1 MYKDE
6 ASYMLSQS
14 IDPEMPILHRK
25 LPRPKN
31 GTGGRI
37 TNLTQG
43 VWFDALF
50 ELNEKNA
57 ILGRYEKILT
67 DSVILANWAR
77 EYENKGINPKTGLKI
92 GGGLTSGKLS
102 IGMYRN
108 KFRNGRLYDTQIKP
122 YLISLKYCA
131 QKYPCREKTRAVVP
145 LTLDE
150 IRELCMQYKIA
161 DPRFFTPKEIADIK
175 AYADKTGER
184 NLWGIPAKSQWEELN
199 KSVPGGIYGRYKIY
213 NEVYDPTSWSPLTW

>member
-6 ASYMLSQS
+6 ANYMLSQS
-14 IDPEMPILHRK
+14 LDPEMPILNRK
-25 LPRPKN
+25 LPRPKY

-57 ILGRYEKILT
+57 ILGRYDKILT
-67 DSVILANWAR
+67 DSIILANWAR
-77 EYENKGINPKTGLKI
+77 EYEDKGINPKTGLKI

-122 YLISLKYCA
+122 YLLSLKYCS

-213 NEVYDPTSWSPLTW
+213 NEVYDPSSYSPLTW

>member
-6 ASYMLSQS
+6 ANYILSQS
-14 IDPEMPILHRK
+14 LDPEMPILNRK
-25 LPRPKN
+25 LPRPKH
-31 GTGGRI
+31 GTGGRV

-57 ILGRYEKILT
+57 ILGNYQKIIT
-67 DSVILANWAR
+67 DAVILANWAK
-77 EYENKGINPKTGLKI
+77 EYEGKGINPKTGLKI

-108 KFRNGRLYDTQIKP
+108 KYRNARLYDTQIKP
-122 YLISLKYCA
+122 YLISLKYCS
-131 QKYPCREKTRAVVP
+131 QKYPCREKTKAVIP

-150 IRELCMQYKIA
+150 IRELCMQCKIA

-175 AYADKTGER
+175 TYADKNGER

-199 KSVPGGIYGRYKIY
+199 KSVPGGIYGRYKLY